1 MQGIE
6 DLFHREGKANVLRLV
21 PKDFEMQ
28 EMPDKNFNPTDAENL
43 DQEQLHPKIFETFSW
58 QAGTATLAA

>member
-1 MQGIE
+1 
-6 DLFHREGKANVLRLV
+6 
-21 PKDFEMQ
+21 MQ

-43 DQEQLHPKIFETFSW
+43 DQDQLHPKIFETFSW

>member
-1 MQGIE
+1 
-6 DLFHREGKANVLRLV
+6 
-21 PKDFEMQ
+21 MQ
-28 EMPDKNFNPTDAENL
+28 EMPDKNFNPLDAENL